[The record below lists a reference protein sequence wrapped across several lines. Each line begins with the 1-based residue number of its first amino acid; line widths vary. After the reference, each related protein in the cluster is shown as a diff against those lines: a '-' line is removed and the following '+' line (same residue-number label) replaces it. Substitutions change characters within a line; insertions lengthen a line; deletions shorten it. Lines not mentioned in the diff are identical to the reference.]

1 MTEFKNII
9 SVFLLILAIGFI
21 LIFTNINKTFNK
33 TNNIHTSTYSTAS
46 TILIDKVSE
55 V

>member
-1 MTEFKNII
+1 MIQFKNII
-9 SVFLLILAIGFI
+9 SLFLLILVIGFI
-21 LIFTNINKTFNK
+21 LIFTGINKTFNK
-33 TNNIHTSTYSTAS
+33 SNNIHTSTYSTTS

>member
-1 MTEFKNII
+1 MTQFKNII
-9 SVFLLILAIGFI
+9 TVFLLILAIGFT
-21 LIFTNINKTFNK
+21 LIFISINKTFNK
-33 TNNIHTSTYSTAS
+33 SNNISTSTYSTTS